1 VVPVTTFFVWEI
13 FINKNNMNFQ
23 VNLSSGS
30 TQEQRIVDAS
40 SWSTCLAYCEG
51 TGLTIVSIQTLPSVN
66 IVQLD
71 TETVEC
77 YQGTIKVNGLATQYL
92 VWANSFDSF
101 NTWFDTLTNPVLQN
115 LQFSNK
121 LYVTV

>member
-1 VVPVTTFFVWEI
+1 VTTFFVWEI

-23 VNLSSGS
+23 ASLGTGS
-30 TQEQRIVDAS
+30 TQEQRIINAS

-51 TGLTIVSIQTLPSVN
+51 TGLNISTIQLLPTVN

-71 TETVEC
+71 LETTDC
-77 YQGTIKVNGLATQYL
+77 YQGTIKVDGVATQYF

-101 NTWFDTLTNPVLQN
+101 NTWFDTLTNPALQN
-115 LQFSNK
+115 IQFSNK

>member
-1 VVPVTTFFVWEI
+1 
-13 FINKNNMNFQ
+13 MNFQ
-23 VNLSSGS
+23 ASLGTGA
-30 TQEQRIVDAS
+30 TQEQRIINSS

-51 TGLTIVSIQTLPSVN
+51 TGLEITSIQLLPTVN

-71 TETVEC
+71 SETTEC
-77 YQGTIKVNGLATQYL
+77 YQGTIKVNGVSTQYF
-92 VWANSFDSF
+92 VWSNSFDSF

>member
-1 VVPVTTFFVWEI
+1 MTTFFVWEI

-23 VNLSSGS
+23 VNLGSGS
-30 TQEQRIVDAS
+30 TQEQRIVNTS

-51 TGLTIVSIQTLPSVN
+51 TGLDIVTIQLLPLVN
-66 IVQLD
+66 IVQLS
-71 TETVEC
+71 TETTDC
-77 YQGTIKVNGLATQYL
+77 YQGTIKVNGVATQYF

-101 NTWFDTLTNPVLQN
+101 NTWFESLTTPVLQN
-115 LQFSNK
+115 IQFSNK

>member
-1 VVPVTTFFVWEI
+1 MTTFFVWEI

-23 VNLSSGS
+23 ASLGTGS
-30 TQEQRIVDAS
+30 TQEQRIINAS

-51 TGLTIVSIQTLPSVN
+51 TGLNITNIQLLPNVN
-66 IVQLD
+66 IVQLS
-71 TETVEC
+71 TETTDC
-77 YQGTIKVNGLATQYL
+77 YQGTIKVNGVATQYF

-101 NTWFDTLTNPVLQN
+101 NTWFESLTNPVLQN
-115 LQFSNK
+115 IQFSNK

>member
-1 VVPVTTFFVWEI
+1 MTTFFVWEI

-23 VNLSSGS
+23 VNLGSGS
-30 TQEQRIVDAS
+30 TQEQRIVNTS

-51 TGLTIVSIQTLPSVN
+51 TGLDIVTIQLLPLVN
-66 IVQLD
+66 IVQLS
-71 TETVEC
+71 TETTDC
-77 YQGTIKVNGLATQYL
+77 YQGTIKVNGVATQYF

-101 NTWFDTLTNPVLQN
+101 NTWFESLTNPVLQN
-115 LQFSNK
+115 IQFSNK

>member
-1 VVPVTTFFVWEI
+1 VTTFFVWEI

-23 VNLSSGS
+23 ASLGTGS
-30 TQEQRIVDAS
+30 TQEQRIINAS

-51 TGLTIVSIQTLPSVN
+51 TGLNITNIQLLPNVN
-66 IVQLD
+66 IVQLS
-71 TETVEC
+71 TETTDC
-77 YQGTIKVNGLATQYL
+77 YQGTIKVNGVATQYF

-101 NTWFDTLTNPVLQN
+101 NTWFESLTNPVLQN
-115 LQFSNK
+115 IQFSNK

>member
-1 VVPVTTFFVWEI
+1 MTTFFVWEI

-23 VNLSSGS
+23 SSLGTGS
-30 TQEQRIVDAS
+30 TQEQRIINAS

-51 TGLTIVSIQTLPSVN
+51 TGIEIISIQLLPTVN

-71 TETVEC
+71 SETTEC
-77 YQGTIKVNGLATQYL
+77 YQGSIKVNGVANQYF

-101 NTWFDTLTNPVLQN
+101 NTWFESLTNPVLQN
-115 LQFSNK
+115 IQFSNK

>member
-1 VVPVTTFFVWEI
+1 MTTFFVWVI
-13 FINKNNMNFQ
+13 FINKDNMIFQ
-23 VNLSSGS
+23 ASLGEGYL
-30 TQEQRIVDAS
+30 QEQRVINTS

-51 TGLTIVSIQTLPSVN
+51 TELTIVSIQSLPFVN

-71 TETVEC
+71 TETTDC
-77 YQGTIKVNGLATQYL
+77 YQGTIKVNGVSTQYL

-101 NTWFDTLTNPVLQN
+101 NTWFETLTNPVLQN
-115 LQFSNK
+115 IQFSNK

>member
-1 VVPVTTFFVWEI
+1 VVYTTTFFVWEI

-23 VNLSSGS
+23 ASLGTGS
-30 TQEQRIVDAS
+30 TQEQRIINAS

-51 TGLTIVSIQTLPSVN
+51 TGLNITNIQLLSLVN

-71 TETVEC
+71 SETTDC
-77 YQGTIKVNGLATQYL
+77 YQGTIKVNGVATQYF

-115 LQFSNK
+115 IQFSNK

>member
-1 VVPVTTFFVWEI
+1 VTTFFVWEI

-23 VNLSSGS
+23 ASLGTGS
-30 TQEQRIVDAS
+30 TQEQRIINAS

-51 TGLTIVSIQTLPSVN
+51 TGLNISNIQLLPNVS
-66 IVQLD
+66 IVQLS
-71 TETVEC
+71 TETTDC
-77 YQGTIKVNGLATQYL
+77 YQGTIKVNGVATQYF

-101 NTWFDTLTNPVLQN
+101 NTWFESLTNPVLQN
-115 LQFSNK
+115 IQFSNK

>member
-1 VVPVTTFFVWEI
+1 MTTFFVWEI

-23 VNLSSGS
+23 ASLGTGS
-30 TQEQRIVDAS
+30 TQEQRIINAS

-51 TGLTIVSIQTLPSVN
+51 TGLNISAIQLLPTVN

-71 TETVEC
+71 LETTDC
-77 YQGTIKVNGLATQYL
+77 YQGTIKVDGVATQYF

-115 LQFSNK
+115 IQFSNK

>member
-1 VVPVTTFFVWEI
+1 VTTFFVWEI

-23 VNLSSGS
+23 VNLGSGS
-30 TQEQRIVDAS
+30 TQEQRIVNTS

-51 TGLTIVSIQTLPSVN
+51 TGLDIVTIQLLPLVN
-66 IVQLD
+66 IVQLS
-71 TETVEC
+71 TETTDC
-77 YQGTIKVNGLATQYL
+77 YQGTIKVNGVATQYF

-101 NTWFDTLTNPVLQN
+101 NTWFESLTTPVLQN
-115 LQFSNK
+115 IQFSNK

>member
-1 VVPVTTFFVWEI
+1 MTTFFVWEI

-23 VNLSSGS
+23 ASLGTGS
-30 TQEQRIVDAS
+30 TQEQRIINAS

-51 TGLTIVSIQTLPSVN
+51 TGLNISNIQLLPNVS
-66 IVQLD
+66 IVQLS
-71 TETVEC
+71 TETTDC
-77 YQGTIKVNGLATQYL
+77 YQGTIKVNGVATQYF

-101 NTWFDTLTNPVLQN
+101 NTWFESLTNPVLQN
-115 LQFSNK
+115 IQFSNK

>member
-1 VVPVTTFFVWEI
+1 MTTFFVWEI

-23 VNLSSGS
+23 ASLGTGS
-30 TQEQRIVDAS
+30 TQEQRIINAS

-51 TGLTIVSIQTLPSVN
+51 TGLDIVTIQLLPLVN
-66 IVQLD
+66 IVQLS
-71 TETVEC
+71 TETTDC
-77 YQGTIKVNGLATQYL
+77 YQGTIKVNGVATQYF

-101 NTWFDTLTNPVLQN
+101 NTWFESLTTPVLQN
-115 LQFSNK
+115 IQFSNK

>member
-1 VVPVTTFFVWEI
+1 VTTFFVWEI

-23 VNLSSGS
+23 ASLGTGS
-30 TQEQRIVDAS
+30 TQEQRIINAS

-51 TGLTIVSIQTLPSVN
+51 TGLNISNIQLLPNVS
-66 IVQLD
+66 IVQLS
-71 TETVEC
+71 TETTDC
-77 YQGTIKVNGLATQYL
+77 YQGTIKVNGVATQYF

-101 NTWFDTLTNPVLQN
+101 NTWFESLTTPVLQN
-115 LQFSNK
+115 IQFSNK

>member
-1 VVPVTTFFVWEI
+1 MTTFFVWEI

-23 VNLSSGS
+23 AVLGTGS
-30 TQEQRIVDAS
+30 TQEQRIINAS

-51 TGLTIVSIQTLPSVN
+51 TGLEIISIQLLPSVN

-71 TETVEC
+71 SETSEC
-77 YQGTIKVNGLATQYL
+77 YQGTIKVNGVAAQYF

-101 NTWFDTLTNPVLQN
+101 NTWYEALTNPVLQN

>member
-1 VVPVTTFFVWEI
+1 MTTFFVWEI

-23 VNLSSGS
+23 ASLGTGS
-30 TQEQRIVDAS
+30 TQEQRIINAS

-51 TGLTIVSIQTLPSVN
+51 TGLNISNIQLLPNVS
-66 IVQLD
+66 IVQLS
-71 TETVEC
+71 TETTDC
-77 YQGTIKVNGLATQYL
+77 YQGTIKVNGVATQYF

-101 NTWFDTLTNPVLQN
+101 NTWFESLTTPVLQN
-115 LQFSNK
+115 IQFSNK

>member
-1 VVPVTTFFVWEI
+1 MTTFFVWEI

-23 VNLSSGS
+23 ASLGTGS
-30 TQEQRIVDAS
+30 TQEQRIINAS

-51 TGLTIVSIQTLPSVN
+51 TGLNISTIQLLPTVN

-71 TETVEC
+71 LETTDC
-77 YQGTIKVNGLATQYL
+77 YQGTIKVDGVATQYF

-101 NTWFDTLTNPVLQN
+101 NTWFDTLTNPALQN
-115 LQFSNK
+115 IQFSNK